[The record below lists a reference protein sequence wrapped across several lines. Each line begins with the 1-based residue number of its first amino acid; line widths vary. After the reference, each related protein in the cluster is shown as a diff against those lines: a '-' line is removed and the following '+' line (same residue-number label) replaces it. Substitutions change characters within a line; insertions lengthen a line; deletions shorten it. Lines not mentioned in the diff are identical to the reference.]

1 MKNKNW
7 NYFKLFLTVA
17 IIIGFIVSFWFWPRI
32 NLGFSLSVL
41 FAIGAG
47 IYKWGEDSTERRLEP
62 FKTWVNIDLDEK
74 KERLSDTEDKLYA
87 IEDEE
92 YDISQ
97 DNSIPHSKDELIH
110 KLKEEKKNIE
120 DRIEK
125 LGKAFLDAKE
135 EIPE

>member
-7 NYFKLFLTVA
+7 GYLRLFLILA
-17 IIIGFIVSFWFWPRI
+17 SIIGFIISFWFWPRI
-32 NLGFSLSVL
+32 NLGFSLLVL
-41 FAIGAG
+41 FAIGSG
-47 IYKWGEDSTERRLEP
+47 IYKWGGDSTERRLEL
-62 FKTWVNIDLDEK
+62 FKTWVSIILDEK
-74 KERLSDTEDKLYA
+74 KERLSDIEDNLYE

-97 DNSIPHSKDELIH
+97 DNSIPNSKDELLH

-125 LGKAFLDAKE
+125 LGKVFLDAKE
-135 EIPE
+135 DIPE